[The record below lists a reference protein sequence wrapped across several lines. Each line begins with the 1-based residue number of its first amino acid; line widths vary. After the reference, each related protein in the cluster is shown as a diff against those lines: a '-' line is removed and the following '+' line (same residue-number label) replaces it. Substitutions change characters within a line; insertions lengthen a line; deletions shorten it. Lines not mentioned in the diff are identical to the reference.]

1 MAFKLNCEFENKE
14 PETNHPEQGLIIVG
28 IGASAGGLEAFKSF
42 FSKMP
47 ADSGMAFVLIQHLSP
62 DYPTMLAEII
72 SKNTSMA
79 VSEAKDGMKVVANHV
94 YIIPPNATLTLEK
107 GHLVVT
113 SPAPPR
119 ENRHPID
126 TFLFSLAR
134 EMGEKAICIILSGT
148 GTDGTLGLTTIKE
161 QGGIT
166 FAQAE
171 LDHSPMIGMP
181 QSAYGTGDVDHLL
194 QVEDIPAM
202 LMDYKNHLRVVQ
214 PKKDKEG
221 SRRDLSEYL
230 PQIFTQL
237 RTGIGHDF
245 SHYKEKTLIRRI
257 QRRMQVLQLSDP
269 LDFINT
275 LKQDPKE
282 LELLFH
288 DLLISVTEF
297 FRDAD
302 AFLALE
308 TKIIPKLLEGKGAD
322 SQVRVWVVACAT
334 GEEAYSI
341 AILMAEALETV
352 SAKPKVVIFATDID
366 DKALSIAR
374 SGRYLKS
381 HLEGVSP
388 QRLKRWFF
396 QEGDHYCIA
405 TQIREMCIFSLHSVV
420 KDPPF
425 SRLDLLSCRNL
436 LIYFNIAL
444 QDRLIPVF
452 HYALQPEGI
461 LFLGSSEGIGRRNDL
476 FATLD
481 EKHRLFKRVNQSSAT
496 LPYYPLV
503 NESTRRGTKKTSL
516 TSDERAN
523 LFERGARRVMARY
536 SPTHVVIDRQHQI
549 LSFSG
554 QTGKFLDPSPG
565 AASLDFFHLIQNGLQ
580 PTARIL
586 LQKAFANQQ
595 RAIKENI
602 PFEVNGVSESV
613 TLIVEPIIPA
623 SGEAQHYIVV
633 FQQMDKSNEK
643 MEIDTSPDGKSME
656 VQLLENELR
665 ITRERLKAALDE
677 TDEATEDLKS
687 SNEEFQSINE
697 ELHSSNEELETSKEE
712 LQSINEELL
721 TVNAELTN
729 KNQML
734 IRLNSDIQNF
744 FESTQIATL
753 FLDDNLCVRN
763 FTPTITE
770 LFHLRESDKGRR
782 ITEVV
787 NRLNYNELESDAKET
802 LQSLKVIERE
812 VLLAELNATFVMKI
826 QPYRTAEKSIE
837 GVVITFVDIS
847 DRKQHEEALKEAKEE
862 AETANGKKDDFLAMM
877 SHELRTPLN
886 AIIGYARMMET
897 GRGGP
902 MTKKQTRYIQNI
914 ALSGTHLLTII
925 NDLLDL
931 SKIEAGKMNVTYQR
945 IDIIPLIDEI
955 KSMINELAQLKK
967 VQLLFEVPVDI
978 GTVEADPARFKQMI
992 INLVSNAIKFNQ
1004 EDNGTVWVRLSKN
1017 PEIQKLVVEVQDI
1030 GIGIPPEKIP
1040 ILFQKFTQVD
1050 NSAERQH
1057 EGTGLGL
1064 ALTKELIELHG
1075 GDITVESEVGV
1086 GTTFKFR
1093 LPLTHTTETGEIEE
1107 PGDET

>member
-1 MAFKLNCEFENKE
+1 MKSEFENKV
-14 PETNHPEQGLIIVG
+14 PETDDPGQGLIIVG
-28 IGASAGGLEAFKSF
+28 IGASAGGLEAFQSF

-47 ADSGMAFVLIQHLSP
+47 VDSGMAFVLIQHLSP
-62 DYPTMLAEII
+62 DYPTMLPEII
-72 SKNTSMA
+72 SRSTSIP
-79 VSEAKDGMKVVANHV
+79 VSEAKDGMEVVANHV
-94 YIIPPNATLTLEK
+94 YIIPPNTTLTLEK
-107 GHLVVT
+107 YHLVVT

-126 TFLFSLAR
+126 TFLFSLAQ
-134 EMGEKAICIILSGT
+134 EMGEQAICIILSGT
-148 GTDGTLGLTTIKE
+148 GTDGTLGLTVIKE

-171 LDHSPMIGMP
+171 LDNAPMIGMP
-181 QSAYGTGDVDHLL
+181 KSAYGTGDVDHLL
-194 QVEDIPAM
+194 QVEDMPAM
-202 LMDYKNHLRVVQ
+202 LMEYKNHLRLVQ

-221 SRRDLSEYL
+221 SRLDLSQYL
-230 PQIFTQL
+230 PQIFALL

-245 SHYKEKTLIRRI
+245 SYYKEKTLIRRI
-257 QRRMQVLQLSDP
+257 QRRMQVLQLNDP

-275 LKQDPKE
+275 LKQNPKE
-282 LELLFH
+282 LELLFQ

-297 FRDAD
+297 FRDPD
-302 AFLALE
+302 AFLTLE
-308 TKIIPKLLEGKGAD
+308 TQIIPQLLLGKGAD
-322 SQVRVWVVACAT
+322 SQVRIWVAACAT
-334 GEEAYSI
+334 GDEAYSI
-341 AILMAEALETV
+341 AILLAEALEKV
-352 SAKPKVVIFATDID
+352 LAKPKVVIFATDID

-388 QRLKRWFF
+388 QRLERWFF
-396 QEGDHYCIA
+396 QEGEQYCVA
-405 TQIREMCIFSLHSVV
+405 PQIREMCIFSSHSVV

-436 LIYFNIAL
+436 LIYFNITL
-444 QDRLIPVF
+444 QDRLLPVF
-452 HYALQPEGI
+452 HYALNPEGI
-461 LFLGSSEGIGRRNDL
+461 LFLGPSEGIGRRNDL

-481 EKHRLFKRVNQSSAT
+481 EKHRLFKRVNQAT
-496 LPYYPLV
+496 AALPYYPLV
-503 NESTRRGTKKTSL
+503 NERVNSSTKTSAL
-516 TSDERAN
+516 ASDGRAN
-523 LFERGARRVMARY
+523 TFERGARRVMARY
-536 SPTHVVIDRQHQI
+536 SPTHVVIDRRHQI

-565 AASLDFFHLIQNGLQ
+565 AASLDFFHLIQNALR

-586 LQKAFANQQ
+586 LQKAFNHQQ
-595 RAIKENI
+595 RVIKENI
-602 PFEVNGVSESV
+602 PFEVNGATESV
-613 TLIVEPIIPA
+613 TLIIEPILQA

-633 FQQMDKSNEK
+633 FQQADNHNEK
-643 MEIDTSPDGKSME
+643 MEVDTSPDGKSME

-721 TVNAELTN
+721 TVNAELSN

-734 IRLNSDIQNF
+734 VRLNSDIQNF

-753 FLDDNLCVRN
+753 FLDNNLCVRN
-763 FTPTITE
+763 FTPTVTE

-782 ITEVV
+782 ITEVA
-787 NRLNYNELESDAKET
+787 NRLNYNELESDAKKT
-802 LQSLKVIERE
+802 LQSLQVIERE
-812 VLLAELNATFVMKI
+812 ILLAELNATFVMKI
-826 QPYRTAEKSIE
+826 QPYRTVAKTIE

-847 DRKQHEEALKEAKEE
+847 DRKRYEEALKEAKEE
-862 AETANGKKDDFLAMM
+862 AETANSKKDDFLAMM

-886 AIIGYARMMET
+886 AIIGYVRMMET

-902 MTKKQTRYIQNI
+902 LTEKQTKYIQNI
-914 ALSGTHLLTII
+914 ASSGAHLLTII

-931 SKIEAGKMNVTYQR
+931 SKIEAGKMNVTYEC
-945 IDIIPLIDEI
+945 IDIIPRIDEI
-955 KSMINELAQLKK
+955 KSMMNELAQLKK
-967 VQLLFEVPVDI
+967 VQLLFEVPSDI
-978 GTVEADPARFKQMI
+978 GTIEADPARFKQMI
-992 INLVSNAIKFNQ
+992 INLVSNAIKFNR
-1004 EDNGTVWVRLSKN
+1004 EENGTVWVRLFKN
-1017 PEIQKLVVEVQDI
+1017 TEIQKLVVEVQDI
-1030 GIGIPPEKIP
+1030 GIGIPAEKISM
-1040 ILFQKFTQVD
+1040 LFQKFTQVD
-1050 NSAERQH
+1050 NSAGRQH

-1075 GDITVESEVGV
+1075 GDITVESEVGA
-1086 GTTFKFR
+1086 GTTFRFW
-1093 LPLTHTTETGEIEE
+1093 LPLTHTTEIKETKE
-1107 PGDET
+1107 PDDET

>member
-1 MAFKLNCEFENKE
+1 LNCELKE
-14 PETNHPEQGLIIVG
+14 KETETEDPDQGLIIVG

-47 ADSGMAFVLIQHLSP
+47 ADSGMAFVLIQHLAP
-62 DYPTMLAEII
+62 DYPTMLVEII
-72 SKNTSMA
+72 GKTTAMP
-79 VSEAKDGMKVVANHV
+79 VSEAKDGIEVVANHV

-107 GHLVVT
+107 TRLLVT

-119 ENRHPID
+119 AFRYPID
-126 TFLFSLAR
+126 TFLFSLAQ
-134 EMGEKAICIILSGT
+134 EMGEQACCIILAGT
-148 GTDGTLGLTTIKE
+148 GTDGSLGLTAIKE

-171 LDHSPMIGMP
+171 LDNSPMSGMP
-181 QSAYGTGDVDHLL
+181 KSAYGTGNVDHVL
-194 QVEDIPAM
+194 QVEDIPSM
-202 LMDYKNHLRVVQ
+202 LMDYKNHLRVVE
-214 PKKDKEG
+214 PHKDKNG
-221 SRRDLSEYL
+221 SRRDISQYL
-230 PQIFTQL
+230 PQIFAQL

-257 QRRMQVLQLSDP
+257 QRRMQVLQLNDP

-275 LKQDPKE
+275 LKQEPKE
-282 LELLFH
+282 LELLFQ

-297 FRDAD
+297 FRDTD

-308 TKIIPKLLEGKGAD
+308 EQIIPKLLEGKGAD
-322 SQVRVWVVACAT
+322 SQVRIWVAACAT

-341 AILMAEALETV
+341 AILLAEALEKL

-366 DKALSIAR
+366 DKALSQAR
-374 SGRYLKS
+374 SGRYFKS

-388 QRLKRWFF
+388 KRLSRWFF
-396 QEGDHYCIA
+396 QEGEQYCVVP
-405 TQIREMCIFSLHSVV
+405 QIREMCIFSSHSVV

-436 LIYFNIAL
+436 LIYFNVAL
-444 QDRLIPVF
+444 QDRLLPIF
-452 HYALQPEGI
+452 HYALKSDGI
-461 LFLGSSEGIGRRNDL
+461 LFLGSSEGIGRRSDL

-481 EKHRLFKRVNQSSAT
+481 EKHRLFKRLSEAQANAT
-496 LPYYPLV
+496 LPFYPLFHERIR
-503 NESTRRGTKKTSL
+503 ESFKKTGFINEEKAH
-516 TSDERAN
+516 T
-523 LFERGARRVMARY
+523 FERGARRVLARY
-536 SPTHVVIDRQHQI
+536 SPTHVVIDRGHQI

-565 AASLDFFHLIQNGLQ
+565 AASLDFFHLIQGALR
-580 PTARIL
+580 PTVRIL
-586 LQKAFANQQ
+586 LQKAFNSQQ
-595 RAIKENI
+595 RVIKENI

-613 TLIVEPIIPA
+613 TLIVEPIIQA

-633 FQQMDKSNEK
+633 FQQVDDSSEK
-643 MEIDTSPDGKSME
+643 MEVDTSSDGKSME

-677 TDEATEDLKS
+677 TDEATEDLKL
-687 SNEEFQSINE
+687 SNEEFQSMNE

-712 LQSINEELL
+712 MQSINEELQ
-721 TVNAELTN
+721 TVNAELSH

-734 IRLNSDIQNF
+734 IQVNSDIQNF

-753 FLDDNLCVRN
+753 FLDENLCVRN

-782 ITEVV
+782 ITEVA
-787 NRLNYNELESDAKET
+787 NRLDYDELENDAKET
-802 LQSLKVIERE
+802 LQSMRVIERE

-826 QPYRTAEKSIE
+826 QPYRTNAKMIE

-847 DRKQHEEALKEAKEE
+847 DRKRNEVALKAAKEE
-862 AETANGKKDDFLAMM
+862 AETANAKKDDFLSMM

-902 MTKKQTRYIQNI
+902 LTEKQAKYLQNI
-914 ALSGTHLLTII
+914 AASGTHLLTII

-931 SKIEAGKMNVTYQR
+931 SKIEAGKMNVTYECV
-945 IDIIPLIDEI
+945 DIIPLMDDV
-955 KSMINELAQLKK
+955 KSMMSELAQLKK
-967 VQLLFEVPVDI
+967 VQLLFEVPLDI
-978 GTVEADPARFKQMI
+978 GTLESDPARIKQIM
-992 INLVSNAIKFNQ
+992 INLISNAIKFNRS
-1004 EDNGTVWVRLSKN
+1004 EKGSVWVRLSRN
-1017 PEIQKLVVEVQDI
+1017 TETQKLLVEVQDV
-1030 GIGIPPEKIP
+1030 GIGIPPEKISM
-1040 ILFQKFTQVD
+1040 LFQKFTQVD
-1050 NSAERQH
+1050 NSAGRQH

-1064 ALTKELIELHG
+1064 ALTKELIALHG
-1075 GDITVESEVGV
+1075 GDITVESEVGA
-1086 GTTFKFR
+1086 GTTFRFW
-1093 LPLTHTTETGEIEE
+1093 LPLKQTTEIKELEE
-1107 PGDET
+1107 PDDET